1 MLVIRKPREAEIK
14 TLAALEHVCF
24 PEEEAASSQV
34 MRARYEAFPDNF
46 LVAESDGVIRGYIN
60 GCSSDSGTLTD
71 DMYHDCSL
79 HDPCGPWLMVF
90 GLGVH
95 PNARQHGLA
104 GTLLRSF
111 IALAR
116 KRGQKGVVLTCKDH
130 LVHYYSRFGFQDMG
144 VSESVH
150 GGNTWHEMQLVFDRD
165 GQPAGLLQAAA
176 AGQTDGSDE

>member
-1 MLVIRKPREAEIK
+1 
-14 TLAALEHVCF
+14 
-24 PEEEAASSQV
+24 
-34 MRARYEAFPDNF
+34 
-46 LVAESDGVIRGYIN
+46 
-60 GCSSDSGTLTD
+60 
-71 DMYHDCSL
+71 
-79 HDPCGPWLMVF
+79 MVF

-150 GGNTWHEMQLVFDRD
+150 GGKTWHEMQLVFDRD